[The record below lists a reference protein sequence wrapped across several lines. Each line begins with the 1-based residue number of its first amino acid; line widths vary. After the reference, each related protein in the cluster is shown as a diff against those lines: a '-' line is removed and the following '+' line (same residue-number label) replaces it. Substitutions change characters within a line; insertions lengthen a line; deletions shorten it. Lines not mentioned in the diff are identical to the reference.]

1 VKTYTVTPA
10 DIVREWFVVDA
21 KGKTLGRLAT
31 EIARLLRGK
40 HKAIFTPH
48 ADCGDFVIV
57 VNADK
62 IHVTGRKLEDKL
74 YYRHSGYPGG
84 FKTISLRD
92 QLAQHPTRAIE
103 HAVRGMLPKGSLG
116 RQMYRKLK
124 VYASETHPHE
134 AQKPKMWNW

>member
-1 VKTYTVTPA
+1 MKTYTVTPA

-21 KGKTLGRLAT
+21 KDKTLGRLAT